1 MKPVGEQI
9 TLALRVDAYG
19 AVSHQASI
27 LLRNR
32 VMDQMSSHVYDR
44 VIMDVHAPVKRQL
57 G

>member
-9 TLALRVDAYG
+9 KLALSVEAYT
-19 AVSHQASI
+19 AVSHKTSI
-27 LLRNR
+27 LLRNH

>member
-9 TLALRVDAYG
+9 KLALSVDAYC
-19 AVSHQASI
+19 AVSHKASI

-32 VMDQMSSHVYDR
+32 VMDQMSSHVYDK
-44 VIMDVHAPVKRQL
+44 VIMDVHAPVKSQL

>member
-9 TLALRVDAYG
+9 KLALSVDAHG

-27 LLRNR
+27 RLRNR
-32 VMDQMSSHVYDR
+32 VIDQMSSHVYDK
-44 VIMDVHAPVKRQL
+44 VIMDVHAPVKSQL